1 MTGAT
6 AGELTLRLRRE
17 PCIPEEYG
25 ITSSKASVEGAWQ
38 TTVLEASGIAGDM
51 FWQYGNTLSTGQ
63 TVDDGYPIFYGTSG
77 YTSLVTNHVAAIG

>member
-1 MTGAT
+1 
-6 AGELTLRLRRE
+6 
-17 PCIPEEYG
+17 
-25 ITSSKASVEGAWQ
+25 
-38 TTVLEASGIAGDM
+38 M